1 MHQFLAVDLGATSG
15 RVAIGSVDGGA
26 ISLSIVHRFAHEVI
40 ENANGSFLWNWD
52 LIFSQVLHGLKEA
65 AKVSKPTSLAVDSWA
80 VDYGFLSSDKKI
92 IGDIYA
98 YRDLRNEIASKALI
112 AKLGKERIYSTTGIQ
127 FLPFNTI
134 YQLYASKQLAEY
146 KSADKFLML
155 PDLINFIFSGAVST
169 EVTNA
174 SSTQALNTSTRT
186 WDIELIELAGIN
198 FSLFSQLHEP
208 GTLLGKVS
216 GYSELDGINVVA
228 AASHDT
234 ASAIAGV
241 PFSNREVEAYISS
254 GTWSLVGIE
263 SERPFTSDAA
273 FAANVT
279 NELGVEGTVRVLK
292 NVTGMWLLEECRRTW
307 RESGVDIGMTEL
319 ISLAGAARSF
329 QTLID
334 PNNPLF
340 APPGDMPARIVSYCQ
355 ERGLTAP
362 TTPGEFAITIFN
374 SLAHAY
380 KKTLAEIASV
390 TGRQIRLIHILGGGS
405 QNDLLNQIT
414 ADICGV
420 TVKTGPVE
428 ATLFGNIAIQAI
440 SAGVVKDLAQ
450 ARAFI
455 KNSFTSKEFTP
466 RQRTPSP
473 SSTKSATS

>member
-15 RVAIGSVDGGA
+15 RVALGSIADGA
-26 ISLSIVHRFAHEVI
+26 ISLSIVHRFTHEVI
-40 ENANGSFLWNWD
+40 EDPSGSLLWNWD

-80 VDYGFLSSDKKI
+80 VDYGFISSDKKI
-92 IGDIYA
+92 IGDIHA

-127 FLPFNTI
+127 FLTFNTI
-134 YQLYASKQLAEY
+134 YQLYASKELAEY
-146 KSADKFLML
+146 KGADKFLML
-155 PDLINFIFSGAVST
+155 PDLINFIFSGVIST

-186 WDIELIELAGIN
+186 WDKELIELAGVN
-198 FSLFSQLHEP
+198 YSLFSKLHEP
-208 GTLLGKVS
+208 GTLLGTVT
-216 GYSELDGINVVA
+216 GYPELDGIKVVA

-234 ASAIAGV
+234 ASAIAGI
-241 PFSNREVEAYISS
+241 PFGNREVEAYISS

-263 SERPFTSDAA
+263 SERPFTSEAA
-273 FAANVT
+273 FVANVT

-307 RESGVDIGMTEL
+307 RESGSDVEMTEL
-319 ISLAGAARSF
+319 IALAEAARGF

-334 PNNPLF
+334 PNDPLF
-340 APPGDMPARIVSYCQ
+340 APPGDMPKRIVDYC
-355 ERGLTAP
+355 RDHGLTAP

-380 KKTLAEIASV
+380 KKTLDEIAAVS
-390 TGRQIRLIHILGGGS
+390 GRRINLIHILGGGS

-428 ATLFGNIAIQAI
+428 ATLFGNIAVQAI
-440 SAGVVKDLAQ
+440 SAGAVKDLAE
-450 ARAFI
+450 ARALI

-466 RQRTPSP
+466 R
-473 SSTKSATS
+473 

>member
-15 RVAIGSVDGGA
+15 RVAIGSVADGA
-26 ISLSIVHRFAHEVI
+26 ISLSIVHRFSHEVI
-40 ENANGSFLWNWD
+40 EDPNGSLLWNWD

-65 AKVSKPTSLAVDSWA
+65 VKVSKPTSLAVDSWA
-80 VDYGFLSSDKKI
+80 VDYGFISSDKKI
-92 IGDIYA
+92 IGDIHA

-112 AKLGKERIYSTTGIQ
+112 AKLGRERIYSTTGIQ

-134 YQLYASKQLAEY
+134 YQLYASKDLAEY
-146 KSADKFLML
+146 KDADKFLML
-155 PDLINFIFSGAVST
+155 PDLINFIFSGAIST

-174 SSTQALNTSTRT
+174 SSTQALNTSTRM
-186 WDIELIELAGIN
+186 WDKELIELAEIDY
-198 FSLFSQLHEP
+198 SLFSQLHEP
-208 GTLLGKVS
+208 GTLLGPVT
-216 GYSELDGINVVA
+216 GFAELDGINVVA

-234 ASAIAGV
+234 ASAIAGI
-241 PFSNREVEAYISS
+241 PFGNREVEAYISS

-307 RESGVDIGMTEL
+307 RESGSDLEMSEL
-319 ISLAGAARSF
+319 ISLAQDARAF

-334 PNNPLF
+334 PNDPLF
-340 APPGDMPARIVSYCQ
+340 APPGDMPTRIVNYCL

-362 TTPGEFAITIFN
+362 ATPGEFAITIFN

-380 KKTLAEIASV
+380 KKTLAEITTV
-390 TGRQIRLIHILGGGS
+390 TGRTINLIHILGGGS

-420 TVKTGPVE
+420 KVVTGPVE
-428 ATLFGNIAIQAI
+428 ATLMGNIAVQAI
-440 SAGVVKDLAQ
+440 AAGAVKNLAE
-450 ARAFI
+450 ARALI

-466 RQRTPSP
+466 R
-473 SSTKSATS
+473 

>member
-15 RVAIGSVDGGA
+15 RIAIGSIADGA

-40 ENANGSFLWNWD
+40 EDPSGSLLWDWD

-80 VDYGFLSSDKKI
+80 VDYGFISSDKKI
-92 IGDIYA
+92 IGDIHA

-127 FLPFNTI
+127 FLTFNTI
-134 YQLYASKQLAEY
+134 YQLYASKELAEY
-146 KSADKFLML
+146 KGADKFLML
-155 PDLINFIFSGAVST
+155 PDLINFIFSGVIST

-186 WDIELIELAGIN
+186 WDKELIELAGIN
-198 FSLFSQLHEP
+198 YSLFSKLHEP
-208 GTLLGKVS
+208 GTLLGTIS
-216 GYSELDGINVVA
+216 GYPELNGIKVVA

-234 ASAIAGV
+234 ASAIAGI
-241 PFSNREVEAYISS
+241 PFGNREVEAYISS

-307 RESGVDIGMTEL
+307 RESGSDVEMTEL
-319 ISLAGAARSF
+319 IALAEAARGF

-334 PNNPLF
+334 PNDPLF
-340 APPGDMPARIVSYCQ
+340 APPGDMPKRIVDYCN
-355 ERGLTAP
+355 ERGLAAP
-362 TTPGEFAITIFN
+362 STPGEFAITIFN

-380 KKTLAEIASV
+380 KKTLAEIAAVS
-390 TGRQIRLIHILGGGS
+390 GRRINLIHILGGGS

-428 ATLFGNIAIQAI
+428 ATLFGNIAVQAI
-440 SAGVVKDLAQ
+440 SAGAVKDLAE
-450 ARAFI
+450 ARALI

-466 RQRTPSP
+466 H
-473 SSTKSATS
+473 

>member
-15 RVAIGSVDGGA
+15 SVAIGSVDGGA

-40 ENANGSFLWNWD
+40 ENANGSLLWNWD

-127 FLPFNTI
+127 FLPINTI

-241 PFSNREVEAYISS
+241 PFSNREAEAYISS

-355 ERGLTAP
+355 EHGLTAP

-428 ATLFGNIAIQAI
+428 ATLFGNIAVQAI
-440 SAGVVKDLAQ
+440 AAGVVKDLSQ
-450 ARAFI
+450 ARALI
-455 KNSFTSKEFTP
+455 KNSFTSKEFI
-466 RQRTPSP
+466 PS
-473 SSTKSATS
+473 

>member
-1 MHQFLAVDLGATSG
+1 
-15 RVAIGSVDGGA
+15 
-26 ISLSIVHRFAHEVI
+26 
-40 ENANGSFLWNWD
+40 
-52 LIFSQVLHGLKEA
+52 
-65 AKVSKPTSLAVDSWA
+65 
-80 VDYGFLSSDKKI
+80 
-92 IGDIYA
+92 
-98 YRDLRNEIASKALI
+98 
-112 AKLGKERIYSTTGIQ
+112 
-127 FLPFNTI
+127 
-134 YQLYASKQLAEY
+134 
-146 KSADKFLML
+146 ML
-155 PDLINFIFSGAVST
+155 PYLINFIFSGAVST

-241 PFSNREVEAYISS
+241 PFSNREAEAYISS

-355 ERGLTAP
+355 EHGLTAP

-428 ATLFGNIAIQAI
+428 ATLFGNIAVQAI
-440 SAGVVKDLAQ
+440 AAGVVKDLSQ
-450 ARAFI
+450 ARALI
-455 KNSFTSKEFTP
+455 KNSFTSKEFI
-466 RQRTPSP
+466 PS
-473 SSTKSATS
+473 